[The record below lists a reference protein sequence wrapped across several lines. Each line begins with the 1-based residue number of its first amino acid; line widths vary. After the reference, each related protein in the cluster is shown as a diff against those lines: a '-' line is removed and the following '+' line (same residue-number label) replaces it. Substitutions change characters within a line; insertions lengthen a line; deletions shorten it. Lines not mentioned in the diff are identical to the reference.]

1 MNNNNK
7 TRKISRKIN
16 ISVLMRRIIFLFLL
30 PTSLFV
36 IVFNKFTQNKA
47 PTKMVDINQ
56 QKCQVISP
64 LILTSDIQNLHKK
77 NTANDKTVCFR
88 FEGQTGKVINVNSNT
103 KIILKTP
110 ANKETSLYGKYKL
123 ILRESGNYLII
134 VPPYNDNSANTQ
146 IFVYLNNE
154 NIDTIKALKPVPTT
168 SVSIETLM
176 PTSQNE
182 MRLIQSYEYNLQNI
196 ENKYAKLVYNVKPPQ
211 FKSSENLD
219 KIVNDIVSYVK
230 NKGLPSDKLSVSLL
244 EINQPKFPTYAGH
257 SSKNPRFTASVVK
270 LFWMVYLYG
279 NYNTNK
285 LQRGIISEKDLKKMI
300 QDSDNESSSV
310 IVDKITGTESGESLS
325 GEELKEW
332 LQKRLAMNLFFQN
345 AGYSPIN
352 ISQKVFP
359 TSYQKNDAPV
369 GRDLQ
374 LRDNEINPIR
384 NYTNSYDITR
394 LLYEIYM
401 EKSIS
406 KKYSREM
413 KKLMK
418 RDLSPLAWK
427 NKEFNAIEGF
437 LGEKLPQNV
446 KFYSKMG
453 WNSKTRNDAA
463 IIVSPDEKS
472 KYILVVF
479 GDDPSFFKDKT
490 LFPEISRMVY
500 ERMTNKVNRISKSN

>member
-7 TRKISRKIN
+7 TRKIIRKIN
-16 ISVLMRRIIFLFLL
+16 TSVLIRRIIFLFLL

-36 IVFNKFTQNKA
+36 VVFNKFTQHKA
-47 PTKMVDINQ
+47 PTKIVDIHQ
-56 QKCQVISP
+56 QKCQVTSP
-64 LILTSDIQNLHKK
+64 LILTSDIQNLHQK
-77 NTANDKTVCFR
+77 NTANDKTACFI
-88 FEGQTGKVINVNSNT
+88 FEGQTGKTINFYSNT

-110 ANKETSLYGKYKL
+110 ANKETSFYGDYKL
-123 ILRESGNYLII
+123 MLPESGNYFII

-146 IFVYLNNE
+146 IFVYLNSQ
-154 NIDTIKALKPVPTT
+154 NIDTIKALQPVPNP
-168 SVSIETLM
+168 SGSIEALM
-176 PTSQNE
+176 PKSQNE
-182 MRLIQSYEYNLQNI
+182 MRLIQPDEYNLQNI
-196 ENKYAKLVYNVKPPQ
+196 ENKYATLVYNVKPPE

-219 KIVNDIVSYVK
+219 KIVNDIVSYVE

-244 EINQPKFPTYAGH
+244 EINQLKFPNYAGH
-257 SSKNPRFTASVVK
+257 LEKKPRFAASIVK
-270 LFWMVYLYG
+270 LFWMVYLYE

-325 GEELKEW
+325 GQELKEW
-332 LQKRLAMNLFFQN
+332 LQRRLAMNLFFQN
-345 AGYSPIN
+345 AGYYPIN

-374 LRDNEINPIR
+374 LRDNETNPIR

-418 RDLSPLAWK
+418 RDLSPVAWK

-437 LGEKLPQNV
+437 LGEKLPQDI

-453 WNSKTRNDAA
+453 WNFKTRNDAA
-463 IIVSPDEKS
+463 IIVSPNEKY

-479 GDDPSFFKDKT
+479 GDDPSFYKDKT

-500 ERMTNKVNRISKSN
+500 DRMTDKANKTSN

>member
-1 MNNNNK
+1 MNNNK
-7 TRKISRKIN
+7 TRKIIRKIN
-16 ISVLMRRIIFLFLL
+16 TSVLIRRIIFLFLL

-36 IVFNKFTQNKA
+36 VVFNKFTQNKA
-47 PTKMVDINQ
+47 PTEIVDIDQ
-56 QKCQVISP
+56 QKCQVVSP
-64 LILTSDIQNLHKK
+64 LTLTSDRQNLHNK
-77 NTANDKTVCFR
+77 NTANYKTACFS
-88 FEGQTGKVINVNSNT
+88 FEGQTGKIIKFYSNT

-110 ANKETSLYGKYKL
+110 ENKETSFYGNYKL
-123 ILRESGNYLII
+123 MLPESGNYLII

-146 IFVYLNNE
+146 ISVSLNNQ
-154 NIDTIKALKPVPTT
+154 NIDTIKALQPVATP
-168 SVSIETLM
+168 SVSIEALM
-176 PTSQNE
+176 PTSQNA
-182 MRLIQSYEYNLQNI
+182 MRLIQPDNYNLQNI
-196 ENKYAKLVYNVKPPQ
+196 ENKYAKLVYNTKPPE

-219 KIVNDIVSYVK
+219 KIVNDIVSYVE

-244 EINQPKFPTYAGH
+244 EINKPKFPTYAGH
-257 SSKNPRFTASVVK
+257 SDRNSKFTASVVK

-285 LQRGIISEKDLKKMI
+285 LQQGIISEKDLKKMI

-332 LQKRLAMNLFFQN
+332 LQRRLAMNLFFQN
-345 AGYSPIN
+345 AGYYPIN

-384 NYTNSYDITR
+384 NYTNSYDIAR

-406 KKYSREM
+406 KKYSRKM

-418 RDLSPLAWK
+418 RDLSPVAWK

-437 LGEKLPQNV
+437 LGEKLPQNI

-453 WNSKTRNDAA
+453 WNFKTRNDAA

-472 KYILVVF
+472 KYILVVL
-479 GDDPSFFKDKT
+479 GDDPSFYKDKT

-500 ERMTNKVNRISKSN
+500 DRMTDKANKTSN

>member
-7 TRKISRKIN
+7 THKIIRKIN
-16 ISVLMRRIIFLFLL
+16 TSVLIRRIIFLFLL
-30 PTSLFV
+30 PISLFV
-36 IVFNKFTQNKA
+36 VVFNKFTQNKA
-47 PTKMVDINQ
+47 PTKIVDINQ

-77 NTANDKTVCFR
+77 NTANDKTACFS
-88 FEGQTGKVINVNSNT
+88 FEGQTGKIINFYSDT

-110 ANKETSLYGKYKL
+110 ANKETSFYGKYKL
-123 ILRESGNYLII
+123 ILPESGNYLII
-134 VPPYNDNSANTQ
+134 VPPYNDNNANTKISVSSKNQ
-146 IFVYLNNE
+146 DIN
-154 NIDTIKALKPVPTT
+154 TIKPLQPVPTP
-168 SVSIETLM
+168 SVSIEALM

-182 MRLIQSYEYNLQNI
+182 MRLIQPDEYNLQNI
-196 ENKYAKLVYNVKPPQ
+196 ENKYATLVYNTKPPE

-219 KIVNDIVSYVK
+219 KIVNDIVSYVE

-244 EINQPKFPTYAGH
+244 EINQPKFPYYAGYLP
-257 SSKNPRFTASVVK
+257 KEPRFAASIVK

-332 LQKRLAMNLFFQN
+332 LQRRLAMNLFFKN
-345 AGYSPIN
+345 AGYDPIN
-352 ISQKVFP
+352 VSQKVFP

-384 NYTNSYDITR
+384 NYTNSYHITR

-418 RDLSPLAWK
+418 RDLSPVAWK

-437 LGEKLPQNV
+437 LGEKLPQNI

-453 WNSKTRNDAA
+453 WNFKTRNDAA

-472 KYILVVF
+472 KYILVVL
-479 GDDPSFFKDKT
+479 GDDPSFYKDKT

-500 ERMTNKVNRISKSN
+500 DRMTDKANKTSN